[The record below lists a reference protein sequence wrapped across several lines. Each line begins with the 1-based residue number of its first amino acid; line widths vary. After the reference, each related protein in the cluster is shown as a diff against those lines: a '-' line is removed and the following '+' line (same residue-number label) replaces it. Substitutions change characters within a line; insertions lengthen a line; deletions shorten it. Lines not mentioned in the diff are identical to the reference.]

1 MTLYMRIAG
10 QHYEKSMV
18 EDSVTMLR
26 GIANI
31 LIGLAAC
38 AWLASAA
45 AAQQDR
51 SLVEQVN
58 QGTVGIISGG
68 INGTYVRIAADLASV
83 LDNGNELRVLPMI
96 GKGSVQNIADIL
108 YLKGI
113 DIGIVQSDVL
123 TFIKREN
130 IYPQIDQKIQYV
142 TKLYNEE
149 IHLIAGKDITS
160 TKDLAGKQVNFGV
173 RGSGTFMTA
182 TIVFDA
188 LGLNVDATSFD
199 QGLAMEKVKS
209 GEIAALVYVA
219 GKPTS
224 LFRQLGQDSDV
235 HFLPIDYSPKLL
247 ETYLPARL
255 TGDDYPGLVP
265 ADAPVDTLAV
275 GAVMAVYNWNPEQW
289 RYRKVSRFIDAFF
302 TSFTDLELAPR
313 HPKWKEVNISAEL
326 PGWTRF
332 APAKQWLAKSQS
344 SNKDLKSAFKTF
356 LDEKQAEGGT
366 GTTDSDELF
375 RQFIKWQKQQTQ

>member
-1 MTLYMRIAG
+1 MF
-10 QHYEKSMV
+10 
-18 EDSVTMLR
+18 R
-26 GIANI
+26 GIAN
-31 LIGLAAC
+31 LLVGFAAL
-38 AWLASAA
+38 AWLTSTAV
-45 AAQQDR
+45 AQQER
-51 SLVEQVN
+51 NLVEQVN

-83 LDNGNELRVLPMI
+83 LDRGNELRVLPMI

-123 TFIKREN
+123 AFIKREN
-130 IYPQIDQKIQYV
+130 IYPQIEDKIHYV

-149 IHLIAGKDITS
+149 IHLIAGKDIVS
-160 TKDLAGKQVNFGV
+160 TKDLAGRKVNFGV

-188 LGLNVDATSFD
+188 LGLDVDATTFD

-224 LFRQLGQDSDV
+224 LFRQLDQDAGV
-235 HFLPIDYSPKLL
+235 HFLPIDYSPELL

-255 TGDDYPGLVP
+255 TGDDYPGLVA

-275 GAVMAVYNWNPEQW
+275 GAVMAVYNWDPEQW
-289 RYRKVSRFIDAFF
+289 RYRKVSRFVDAFF
-302 TSFTDLELAPR
+302 TSFTELELAPR

-332 APAKQWLAKSQS
+332 TPAEQWLAKSQS

-356 LDEKQAEGGT
+356 LDQKRATGGAD
-366 GTTDSDELF
+366 TTDDDELF

>member
-1 MTLYMRIAG
+1 MF
-10 QHYEKSMV
+10 
-18 EDSVTMLR
+18 R
-26 GIANI
+26 GIAN
-31 LIGLAAC
+31 LLVGFAAL
-38 AWLASAA
+38 AWLTSTAV
-45 AAQQDR
+45 AQQER
-51 SLVEQVN
+51 NLVEQVN

-83 LDNGNELRVLPMI
+83 LDRGNELRVLPMI

-123 TFIKREN
+123 AFIKREN
-130 IYPQIDQKIQYV
+130 IYPQIEDKIHYV

-149 IHLIAGKDITS
+149 IHLIAGKDIVS
-160 TKDLAGKQVNFGV
+160 TKDLAGKKVNFGV

-188 LGLNVDATSFD
+188 LGLDVDATTFD

-224 LFRQLGQDSDV
+224 LFRQLDQDAGV
-235 HFLPIDYSPKLL
+235 HFLPIDYNPELL

-255 TGDDYPGLVP
+255 TGDDYPGLVA

-275 GAVMAVYNWNPEQW
+275 GAVMAVYNWDPEQW

-302 TSFTDLELAPR
+302 TSFTELELAPR

-332 APAKQWLAKSQS
+332 APAEQWLAKSQS

-356 LDEKQAEGGT
+356 LDQKRAAGGT
-366 GTTDSDELF
+366 DTTDDDELF